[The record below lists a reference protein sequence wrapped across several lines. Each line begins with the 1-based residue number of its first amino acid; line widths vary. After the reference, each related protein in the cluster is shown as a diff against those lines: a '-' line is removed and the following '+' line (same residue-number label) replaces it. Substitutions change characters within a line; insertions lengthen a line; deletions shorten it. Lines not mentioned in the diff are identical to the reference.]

1 MHTPTTRF
9 SALASLVA
17 LTIVVLSSCGAKET
31 PPVKKTHEAAG
42 HFSAQVRTVQKAK
55 SFKVAFDN
63 PIMDQCPVCGEPV
76 DYESF
81 VTIGKRHYA
90 LCSNACAER
99 LQDDPGRYL
108 GAASDAS
115 SPADPQVHR
124 K

>member
-17 LTIVVLSSCGAKET
+17 LAIVVLSSCGAKET

-108 GAASDAS
+108 GATSDDS
-115 SPADPQVHR
+115 SPAVPQVDR

>member
-17 LTIVVLSSCGAKET
+17 LTIVVLSSCSAKET